1 MYVCVWRYINIYI
14 KRFQT
19 KTNGQCVRVYVCQSF
34 GVLMNFSALVR
45 FLFVSFECRFV
56 SSFYRYQRAR
66 NDAIPWAED
75 SSSSRRE
82 GKWRKER
89 LVNFAINREQNLI
102 SACVGSL
109 CGCVCARIINWLL
122 IFIWALLML
131 IINGTK
137 PGGQFVCV
145 CVCVCLCLV
154 LLCYLAINNT

>member
-1 MYVCVWRYINIYI
+1 MMSSAWRRLPITTLTHTHTRAHVRKGQVRVHTCIVPNTHVCVCVWRYINIYI

-109 CGCVCARIINWLL
+109 CGCVC
-122 IFIWALLML
+122 
-131 IINGTK
+131 
-137 PGGQFVCV
+137 VCV
-145 CVCVCLCLV
+145 P
-154 LLCYLAINNT
+154 A